1 MLKDKENII
10 EPRWIAF
17 TRRSFLRIGALYGF
31 TLASRSRLSVSLAA
45 NAARGTVF
53 CNFSGSAPRPFYI
66 IGHGSNSIPLARE
79 YLASG
84 ANALETDVNV
94 YRSRPN
100 QLCVDHGP
108 KLTAG
113 RGSDS
118 APSLVEYLTELHSLA
133 RENPDFA
140 LVDFDCKPPAATA
153 EHGVALIEAIRTNL
167 IGEGQDRIK
176 LDVIISVASFKEAAI
191 FTRIVGNLRSGEAVM
206 IDQEDDPSKVSQ
218 FFTSIGARSQCY
230 CNGTSVANAESWLL
244 APRVRSSI
252 EEACLLRT
260 KDKKIK
266 FVGVWTVN
274 DPDLMREYITMGVD
288 GMMTDIAPPI
298 YNCGPG
304 LTALT
309 ALVNSEGSRL
319 GIRKA
324 SRTDQPFS

>member
-1 MLKDKENII
+1 MENTI
-10 EPRWIAF
+10 EPRRIGF
-17 TRRSFLRIGALYGF
+17 TRRSFLRIGALYGL
-31 TLASRSRLSVSLAA
+31 TLAAPRRLSVCRAA
-45 NAARGTVF
+45 NDARGTVF
-53 CNFSGSAPRPFYI
+53 CNFSGTAPRPFYI
-66 IGHGSNSIPLARE
+66 IGHGSNSIPLARK

-84 ANALETDVNV
+84 ANALEADVNV

-113 RGSDS
+113 PGRDS

-153 EHGVALIEAIRTNL
+153 ELGVALIEAIRTSL

-176 LDVIISVASFKEAAI
+176 LDVIISVASFREAPI
-191 FTRIVGNLRSGEAVM
+191 FSRIVSNLRSGEAVM

-230 CNGTSVANAESWLL
+230 CNGTSVANAESWLF

-260 KDKKIK
+260 KDKKLK

-274 DPDLMREYITMGVD
+274 DHDLMREYITMGVD
-288 GMMTDIAPPI
+288 GIMSDVAPPV
-298 YNCGPG
+298 YNSGQG
-304 LTALT
+304 LAALT
-309 ALVNSEGSRL
+309 QLVDSEGYGL